1 MDSVAELA
9 SRETT
14 PSRARRWLLEGFVAL
29 ASFALLWFVGW
40 FLSGAK
46 ASPGIIQGIAGFIGI
61 GLSITGMVWFVRRRM
76 AADADRFADG
86 RERVRDAEQGLERAL
101 QPHLVTDALVVQ
113 GSVHGGVSIHYPGTD
128 GSGDP
133 LAPESVDRVEDE
145 VADGVASVPTAE
157 RKGRL
162 PLSELWAVTHRRLDL
177 YHEIA
182 LSQASRSFRNA
193 QIAMGLGFFLL
204 VAFLFMALRASTTAG
219 SVVAGGLGAVAA
231 TLAGYVSR
239 TFIRSQEAAAGHL
252 RAYFDQPLEFSRYL
266 AAERLIAEAEL
277 SEEQRGEMLATLI
290 EAMVVAGDQ
299 KTAAKDA
306 ASEPPAA

>member
-1 MDSVAELA
+1 MDSVAEPDG
-9 SRETT
+9 SETT
-14 PSRARRWLLEGFVAL
+14 SSRARGWLLEGCIAL
-29 ASFALLWFVGW
+29 GSFALLWVVGW
-40 FLSGAK
+40 ILSGDK
-46 ASPGIIQGIAGFIGI
+46 ALPEIIQGIVGLLGV
-61 GLSITGMVWFVRRRM
+61 GLSATGMVWFFRRRM
-76 AADADRFADG
+76 TADADRFADG

-101 QPHLVTDALVVQ
+101 QPHLVTDGLVVQ
-113 GSVHGGVSIHYPGTD
+113 GSVHGDVSIHYPGTD
-128 GSGDP
+128 GSGAP
-133 LAPESVDRVEDE
+133 LPPEPADRAEEE
-145 VADGVASVPTAE
+145 VANGVANVPTAE

-193 QIAMGLGFFLL
+193 QIAMGLGFSLL
-204 VAFLFMALRASTTAG
+204 VAFVFMALRAGTTAG

-290 EAMVVAGDQ
+290 EAMVVAGCQ
-299 KTAAKDA
+299 KPVAKDA
-306 ASEPPAA
+306 ASKSPAT